1 MKREEKEKTGE
12 QSSDKKSTPPV
23 EPVQGKYGPVEEYH
37 FSGIRVYHGIVNK
50 WLLIVY
56 LVLVIWALFYLFKHW
71 GGLGPGLGF

>member
-1 MKREEKEKTGE
+1 MKMEEKEKIGE
-12 QSSDKKSTPPV
+12 QSSDKKSTPL
-23 EPVQGKYGPVEEYH
+23 ESGEGKYGPTEEYH

-56 LVLVIWALFYLFKHW
+56 LILVIWALFYLFKYW